1 MSSRRINV
9 FKLNKVKSDNIDMYF
24 LYNNGLTFKIVKVRV
39 SYYIILFSFASY
51 VAKFLL

>member
-9 FKLNKVKSDNIDMYF
+9 FKLNKMKSDNVDMYF

-39 SYYIILFSFASY
+39 SYYIFSFACY
-51 VAKFLL
+51 VAKLLL